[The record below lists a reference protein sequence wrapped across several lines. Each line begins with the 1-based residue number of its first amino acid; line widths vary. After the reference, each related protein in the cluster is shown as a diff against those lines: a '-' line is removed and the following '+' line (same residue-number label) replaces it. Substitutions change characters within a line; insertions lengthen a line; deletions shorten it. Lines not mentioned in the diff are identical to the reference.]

1 MRHMVAGLLVA
12 VLVAGWPAA
21 HAAEKI
27 IAKPKDVDLV
37 VCLDVSGSMN
47 GLIDSAKIR
56 LWDIVNEL
64 ARLKPSP
71 NLRVALYSYGHSTYP
86 ASNGWVRKET
96 DLTTDLDTVYAKLNA
111 LTINGGE
118 EYVARVTKAALTEQK
133 WCESKGALKLMFVCG
148 NEPADQDKA
157 VHLPDV
163 AALAKELGVIVNTI
177 YCGSARSHESDG
189 WAAFAAKCGG
199 KYATIDQNRVRK
211 IPHIDTP
218 YDKEI
223 LSRNEKLNMTYVA
236 FGGEGRK
243 GAENQVAQDKNAAAN
258 APAAELGRAAAKA
271 GAAYRNES
279 WDLVDKLKQ
288 DPKFDL
294 AKLKAEE
301 LCDDMKKLKPE
312 DRKAYVE
319 KKAKERETLQ
329 KEIGELSAKRQKH
342 IDEELKKQ
350 PKDAGETGLDEALT
364 GIIREQAKEKGFT
377 VEAKK

>member
-1 MRHMVAGLLVA
+1 MSRLIAALCVAAWVA
-12 VLVAGWPAA
+12 LPAI
-21 HAAEKI
+21 AAEKAI
-27 IAKPKDVDLV
+27 PKAKPIDLV

-64 ARLKPSP
+64 TRLKPIP
-71 NLRVALYSYGHSTYP
+71 NLRVGLYSYGHSTY
-86 ASNGWVRKET
+86 SRESGWVRKEI

-133 WCESKGALKLMFVCG
+133 WCEDKTALKLIFVCG
-148 NEPADQDKA
+148 NEPADQDRA
-157 VHLPDV
+157 VRLPDV
-163 AALAKELGVIVNTI
+163 ANLAKELGVIVNTI
-177 YCGSARSHESDG
+177 YCGSAGNTESDG

-199 KYATIDQNRVRK
+199 KYATIDQNRVK
-211 IPHIDTP
+211 AVPHIATP

-223 LSRNEKLNMTYVA
+223 LGKNEKLNTTYVA
-236 FGGEGRK
+236 FGGEGKK

-271 GAAYRNES
+271 GAAYRNEG

-294 AKLKAEE
+294 TKLKEEE
-301 LCDDMKKLKPE
+301 LCDEMKKLKPG
-312 DRKAYVE
+312 DRRAYVE
-319 KKAKERETLQ
+319 NKAKERETLQ

-342 IDEELKKQ
+342 IDEELKKL
-350 PKDAGETGLDEALT
+350 PKDAGEKSLDDALR
-364 GIIREQAKEKGFT
+364 GIIREQAQGKGFT
-377 VEAKK
+377 ADEKK

>member
-12 VLVAGWPAA
+12 VLAAGWPAA
-21 HAAEKI
+21 SAAEKI

-64 ARLKPSP
+64 ARMKPSP

-86 ASNGWVRKET
+86 ASSGWVRKET

-133 WCESKGALKLMFVCG
+133 WCESKSALKLMFVCG

-157 VHLPDV
+157 VRLPDV
-163 AALAKELGVIVNTI
+163 AALAKELGVVVNTI
-177 YCGSARSHESDG
+177 YCGSGSSSESDG

-199 KYATIDQNRVRK
+199 KFATIDQNRVRK

-223 LSRNEKLNMTYVA
+223 LSRNEKLNTTYVA
-236 FGGEGRK
+236 FGGDGKK

-271 GAAYRNES
+271 GAAYRNEG

-294 AKLKAEE
+294 TKLKAEE

-329 KEIGELSAKRQKH
+329 KEIGELSVKRQKH
-342 IDEELKKQ
+342 IDEARKNLT
-350 PKDAGETGLDEALT
+350 DAGESGLDDALK
-364 GIIREQAKEKGFT
+364 GIIREQATAKGFA
-377 VEAKK
+377 VDGKK

>member
-1 MRHMVAGLLVA
+1 MSRILCALFVACVA
-12 VLVAGWPAA
+12 LPAT
-21 HAAEKI
+21 AAEKV
-27 IAKPKDVDLV
+27 IAKPKPIDVV

-64 ARLKPSP
+64 TRLKPTP
-71 NLRVALYSYGHSTYP
+71 NLRVGLYSYGHSTY
-86 ASNGWVRKET
+86 SSESGWVRKEV

-133 WCESKGALKLMFVCG
+133 WCEDKGALKLIFVCG
-148 NEPADQDKA
+148 NEPANQDRA

-163 AALAKELGVIVNTI
+163 ANLAKELGVIVNTI
-177 YCGSARSHESDG
+177 YCGAGRNAESDG

-199 KYATIDQNRVRK
+199 KFATIDQNRAK
-211 IPHIDTP
+211 AIPHIATP
-218 YDKEI
+218 YDKDI
-223 LSRNEKLNMTYVA
+223 LGKNEKLNTTYVA
-236 FGGEGRK
+236 FGGEGKK

-271 GAAYRNES
+271 GAAYRNEG

-294 AKLKAEE
+294 TKLKESE
-301 LCDDMKKLKPE
+301 LCDEMKKLKPE

-319 KKAKERETLQ
+319 KKAQERETLR
-329 KEIGELSAKRQKH
+329 KEIGELSAKRQKL
-342 IDEELKKQ
+342 IDEELKKL
-350 PKDAGETGLDEALT
+350 PKDAGEKALDDALR
-364 GIIREQAKEKGFT
+364 GIIREQAQGKGFT
-377 VEAKK
+377 ADEKK